1 MGKDE
6 MREFVLRMFLKERA
20 ILRVWEAQGNPEA
33 GKYLERAAQAEES
46 FLEAVDHG

>member
-6 MREFVLRMFLKERA
+6 MREFVLRMFRKEKA
-20 ILRVWEAQGNPEA
+20 VWRVWEAQQNPLARFCLEKA
-33 GKYLERAAQAEES
+33 GQAEQA